1 MLTCDQV
8 TAPAPSPGKELTM
21 STPAQLAANIANAQL
36 SSGPRTDTGRA
47 TCSKNATTHGLF
59 TQTDFIRPGEEHDY
73 AQAKA
78 DLVTAL
84 APAGPLETSLVDEV
98 HRALWRL
105 RRCGLVEATFLQ
117 TITPQTTDAT
127 DAPDPMQSASTAK
140 LQLSVDRA
148 RSQSHRLLHKCTAEL
163 RRLQTDRHYAQEL
176 FFEGA
181 DTSDIGIADWR
192 AITKAHGDRTR
203 VELRQK
209 KLDKLHNTLAMVQRV
224 ASEAGRNLTA
234 TMQTQS
240 AAENAA

>member
-1 MLTCDQV
+1 M
-8 TAPAPSPGKELTM
+8 E
-21 STPAQLAANIANAQL
+21 TPPLRRSRGQ
-36 SSGPRTDTGRA
+36 PRTLGR
-47 TCSKNATTHGLF
+47 
-59 TQTDFIRPGEEHDY
+59 
-73 AQAKA
+73 
-78 DLVTAL
+78 
-84 APAGPLETSLVDEV
+84 
-98 HRALWRL
+98 
-105 RRCGLVEATFLQ
+105 RRHLSRRNH
-117 TITPQTTDAT
+117 
-127 DAPDPMQSASTAK
+127 PDPLASDDARAEK
-140 LQLSVDRA
+140 IQRSVDRA
-148 RSQSHRLLHKCTAEL
+148 RAQAHRLLHKCTAEL

>member
-1 MLTCDQV
+1 
-8 TAPAPSPGKELTM
+8 M
-21 STPAQLAANIANAQL
+21 STPAQISANIANAKL
-36 SSGPRTDTGRA
+36 SSGPRTDTGKA
-47 TCSKNATTHGLF
+47 TSAKNGITLGLF
-59 TQTDFIRPGEEHDY
+59 TSGDFVRPSEREAY
-73 AQAKA
+73 ASLQAQ
-78 DLVTAL
+78 LNLEL
-84 APAGPLETSLVDEV
+84 APVGVLETTLVEEIR
-98 HRALWRL
+98 RATWKL
-105 RRCGLVEATFLQ
+105 RRCGEVEANLA
-117 TITPQTTDAT
+117 PSADDAR
-127 DAPDPMQSASTAK
+127 AEKIQR
-140 LQLSVDRA
+140 SVDRA
-148 RSQSHRLLHKCTAEL
+148 RAQAHRLLHKCTAEL